1 MQLVKFKSE
10 HIEDILKIENAC
22 FAIPWSR
29 ASLEKELS
37 NKMAIYFVAL
47 EDDKVVGYGGMWHV
61 ITEGYITNI
70 AVDKDY
76 RRKHIADAIVKKLIE
91 YAVEKEMIGVSLE
104 VRVSNASAIS
114 LYKKNGFVL
123 EGVRKEYYDDNKEDA
138 YIMWKYLV
146 DRAVL
151 EKEGI
156 V

>member
-37 NKMAIYFVAL
+37 NKMAVYFVAL

-76 RRKHIADAIVKKLIE
+76 RRRHIADAIVKKLIE

>member
-29 ASLEKELS
+29 ASFEKELS

-47 EDDKVVGYGGMWHV
+47 EDEKVVGYGGMWHV

-123 EGVRKEYYDDNKEDA
+123 EGIRKEYYDDNKEDA

>member
-37 NKMAIYFVAL
+37 NKMAVYFVAL

-76 RRKHIADAIVKKLIE
+76 RRRHIADAIVKKLIE

-104 VRVSNASAIS
+104 VRVSNSSAIS

-123 EGVRKEYYDDNKEDA
+123 EGIRKEYYDDNKEDA

>member
-47 EDDKVVGYGGMWHV
+47 EDEKVVGYGGMWHV